1 MKRGLN
7 IFDKIG
13 TLIPGYIGYQER
25 EGRRE
30 CDRKLR
36 EQISDQ
42 LILVEKDIN
51 FLIGKSKFENLS
63 EIEKIRKEINNLN
76 GLIKF
81 SPYGASAFFSDSV
94 IKESELENIYQK
106 DLTILEATFELENS
120 AKSNDLNVIRN
131 NVVLL
136 EKAIT
141 ERNQYLKN
149 I

>member
-1 MKRGLN
+1 MKRSLN

-36 EQISDQ
+36 ERISDQ
-42 LILVEKDIN
+42 LISIEKDIN
-51 FLIGKSKFENLS
+51 LLIGKSKFENLS

-106 DLTILEATFELENS
+106 DLTILEATYELENS
-120 AKSNDLNVIRN
+120 AKSKDLNAIRN
-131 NVVLL
+131 NIALL
-136 EKAIT
+136 EKEIT